1 MQEFNAFGIGGG
13 SNDAAKAQA
22 SNYLKGIEGDVATA
36 GEAKAL
42 KRRLASFR
50 DDNAE
55 ALSGDG
61 VEIDGLNVRVKT
73 THELI
78 VEAA

>member
-1 MQEFNAFGIGGG
+1 MKLKKNPTKDQL
-13 SNDAAKAQA
+13 SDLKKLAQA
-22 SNYLKGIEGDVATA
+22 SAAA

-42 KRRLASFR
+42 KKRLASFR

-55 ALSGDG
+55 ALCGEG

-78 VEAA
+78 VETA